1 MRRIIVLIAMLVITS
16 AENKLFS
23 QVGKFQAL
31 YLVNFTKNIDWP
43 GDNVTIGVVGNTK
56 TLIELESLVAKYPE
70 ISLRKIA
77 GGESVDKCQMIFL
90 PSAQSRNFELIQNKI
105 GDRPIVL
112 VAEDEDLA
120 KKGAEIGFY
129 LEGNKLKFIL
139 NKSALNDA
147 GVTVTEKLYDIGKT
161 IE

>member
-70 ISLRKIA
+70 ISLRKIS

-90 PSAQSRNFELIQNKI
+90 PTAQSRNFELIQNKI
-105 GDRPIVL
+105 GDLPIVL
-112 VAEDEDLA
+112 VTEDEELA
-120 KKGAEIGFY
+120 RKGAEIGFY
-129 LEGNKLKFIL
+129 MEGNKLKFIL